1 MSMYFGLPLL
11 VWIKKSALVNIS
23 SLDSEESRLKQVVVG
38 LALVQIKSNC
48 TRSSN
53 LVVSVV
59 VSYRS
64 TTIQINKLSLYKSK
78 SWLVAESESCLLF
91 IYVAHN

>member
-23 SLDSEESRLKQVVVG
+23 SLDSEESRLKQVVV